1 LEEVLKMNILFL
13 TLAEISNIDQG
24 GIYPDLMNFFVG
36 QGHHVTIM
44 SPIERK
50 HNMRS
55 SDTEYEGFRVIRVKT
70 LNIQKTNLLEKSLGT
85 LTIDYLFSRAVKS
98 LTSLGKVDILLY
110 STPPITFVKT
120 IETIKNKFNPYTY
133 LLLKDIFPQN
143 AVDLGFM
150 KKNGLIYKYFRMKEK
165 KLYNLSDGI
174 GCMSQANVDY
184 LRKHNPYLN
193 PVKIEICPNS
203 IKPQDSII
211 SEEKKLEIRKKFG
224 LPLDRTI
231 FIYGGNLGKPQD
243 VDFIIQFL
251 ERQINNKEAYYI
263 IAGSGTEYPKI
274 SKWLEKSGAENIEL
288 HPYLPKAEYDDKL
301 KCSNVGLIFLN
312 DRFTIPNYPS
322 RLLPYIDNGL
332 PTIAA
337 VDPNT
342 DIGTDIENNDI
353 GKWSLAGD
361 LDALEKNINFFCS
374 LTNDQKDNYAKRCR
388 EFLSQKAT
396 VQYSGDI
403 ILNSYLR
410 RRN

>member
-1 LEEVLKMNILFL
+1 MEKKLNIIFL
-13 TLAEISNIDQG
+13 TLAEINSLDQG
-24 GIYPDLMNFFVG
+24 GIYPDLMKYFVE
-36 QGHHVTIM
+36 QGHFVTIL

-50 HNMRS
+50 NNIGS
-55 SDTEYEGFRVIRVKT
+55 SDTEYKGYRVIRVKT

-85 LTIDYLFSRAVKS
+85 LTIDYLFSRVVKS
-98 LTSLGKVDILLY
+98 LTSLGKVDILLF

-120 IETIKNKFNPYTY
+120 IETIKNKFSPYTY

-184 LRKHNPYLN
+184 LRKHNPYIN
-193 PVKIEICPNS
+193 PVIVEICPNS

-231 FIYGGNLGKPQD
+231 FIYGGNLGKPQG

-301 KCSNVGLIFLN
+301 KCSDVGLIFLN

-361 LDALEKNINFFCS
+361 LDALEKNINFFCN
-374 LTNDQKDNYAKRCR
+374 LTKDQKGNYPKRCR
-388 EFLSQKAT
+388 EFLYQKAT
-396 VQYSGDI
+396 VQYSGNI
-403 ILNSYLR
+403 ILNSFYKKHSCE
-410 RRN
+410 